1 MVYEFEN
8 DNIMLD
14 SKKKVTAISRKMNVT
29 VRKKIEAR
37 ILSSVEISSFLLV
50 VFSFDL

>member
-29 VRKKIEAR
+29 VRKKNPKEFEYAKEK
-37 ILSSVEISSFLLV
+37 LG
-50 VFSFDL
+50 